1 MSITL
6 TEGQQTA
13 YEAFVK
19 FITHPSEGVFVIE
32 GYSGAGKTILV
43 ETIMQRLSD
52 VLKTTAIKWDIG

>member
-1 MSITL
+1 MSMIL

-19 FITHPSEGVFVIE
+19 FIAHPSEGAFVIE
-32 GYSGAGKTILV
+32 GYSGTGKTILV